1 VPDESETT
9 TRGRTRR
16 TTFVDERVWAA
27 FGAFKAGITGR
38 KGESAVALALAGLG
52 YSALHDVLLADL
64 FGLTQVDHL
73 VRGPD
78 CILVIETKRYGGH
91 ITGSLRGDVWV
102 QHLAGGEV
110 RYSFRNPIRQNH
122 RHCRAVEAVL
132 AGLDVP
138 VGGYVVSAG
147 SATFCAAL
155 AAVVVPLGRLAEMF
169 HATPPRTHT
178 PAHME
183 TAWDRLAMAA
193 AASEHRREEHREA
206 MCRRRARVTGEK
218 TMRPARGGD
227 DDHDCD

>member
-1 VPDESETT
+1 
-9 TRGRTRR
+9 
-16 TTFVDERVWAA
+16 VDERAWAA
-27 FGAFKAGITGR
+27 FGAFKAGITGH

-78 CILVIETKRYGGH
+78 CILVIETKRYGGQ
-91 ITGSLRGDVWV
+91 ITGSLRGDVWM

-132 AGLDVP
+132 AELDVP

-147 SATFCAAL
+147 VSDVL
-155 AAVVVPLGRLAEMF
+155 
-169 HATPPRTHT
+169 
-178 PAHME
+178 
-183 TAWDRLAMAA
+183 
-193 AASEHRREEHREA
+193 
-206 MCRRRARVTGEK
+206 CRVGG
-218 TMRPARGGD
+218 RGGAARAVGGD
-227 DDHDCD
+227 VSCDPAACAHAGAHGDGVGAAGDGDRGFGTSPGGTPCCDVPAAG

>member
-1 VPDESETT
+1 MPDKSETT

-16 TTFVDERVWAA
+16 TTFVDERVWTA
-27 FGAFKAGITGR
+27 FGEFKAGITGR

-73 VRGPD
+73 ARGPD

-102 QHLAGGEV
+102 QDLAGGEV
-110 RYSFRNPIRQNH
+110 RYSFRSPIRQNC

-138 VGGYVVSAG
+138 VVGYAVSAG
-147 SATFCAAL
+147 SATFCAEL
-155 AAVVVPLGRLAEMF
+155 AAVVVPLARLAEMF
-169 HATPPRTHT
+169 HAAPPRAYT
-178 PAHME
+178 PAHLE
-183 TAWDRLAMAA
+183 IAWDRLATAA
-193 AASEHRREEHREA
+193 AAAQHRREEHGEA
-206 MCRRRARVTGEK
+206 MCRRRDEVDRIEW
-218 TMRPARGGD
+218 
-227 DDHDCD
+227 

>member
-1 VPDESETT
+1 VEHAREPDPIGPGRSVSRVVRV
-9 TRGRTRR
+9 RGSRR
-16 TTFVDERVWAA
+16 RPV
-27 FGAFKAGITGR
+27 AGV
-38 KGESAVALALAGLG
+38 AVVRSTSSRFLPRGPW

-147 SATFCAAL
+147 SATFCAEL
-155 AAVVVPLGRLAEMF
+155 AAVVVPLGRLAAMF
-169 HATPPRTHT
+169 DAAPPRAYT
-178 PAHME
+178 PAHLE
-183 TAWDRLAMAA
+183 IAWDRLATAA
-193 AASEHRREEHREA
+193 AAAQHRREEHGEA
-206 MCRRRARVTGEK
+206 MCRRRDEVDRIEW
-218 TMRPARGGD
+218 
-227 DDHDCD
+227 

>member
-1 VPDESETT
+1 
-9 TRGRTRR
+9 
-16 TTFVDERVWAA
+16 
-27 FGAFKAGITGR
+27 
-38 KGESAVALALAGLG
+38 
-52 YSALHDVLLADL
+52 VLLADL